1 MTETEKREILDA
13 IAVIEAQIYYKR
25 DIFDKNNKYTK
36 LYNRLQEYR

>member
-25 DIFDKNNKYTK
+25 DIFDKALYGNNIAF
-36 LYNRLQEYR
+36 